1 MLDLFSDIN
10 EDEDIEDLRGF
21 VNYSKNMYDEFYPHT
36 NEFCL

>member
-1 MLDLFSDIN
+1 MLDLFSDTN

-21 VNYSKNMYDEFYPHT
+21 VNYSKNMYDEFYTHT